1 MLFILTIISIIFILF
16 GFVNHINPTT
26 KNKVI
31 YKIVP
36 RNVYDEIFYSLPISL
51 YDKDVYDKMNPVYIL
66 QDENYKSLVTKDKYA
81 ENIDGVYSDL
91 EDGTSERLTP
101 SSMVPD
107 PNITDKYNEQTLNKE
122 LFELKIQL
130 NVAKLQKNKKMEK
143 NTESAIQQIK
153 NILKSKHGVE

>member
-36 RNVYDEIFYSLPISL
+36 RSVYDEIFYSLPISL

-81 ENIDGVYSDL
+81 ENIDSLYNDL
-91 EDGTSERLTP
+91 EGGTSERLTHM
-101 SSMVPD
+101 STYDPD
-107 PNITDKYNEQTLNKE
+107 SVGGVQT
-122 LFELKIQL
+122 
-130 NVAKLQKNKKMEK
+130 
-143 NTESAIQQIK
+143 
-153 NILKSKHGVE
+153 